1 MQTIENPVIGN
12 PTIAPAI
19 GSTGFNSYM
28 NGAFA
33 YEAELNPNVG
43 WLPIARKFGA
53 KLTPVRVGAAL
64 ATIGANPRARAKAT
78 ANIRFI

>member
-1 MQTIENPVIGN
+1 
-12 PTIAPAI
+12 
-19 GSTGFNSYM
+19 M

-53 KLTPVRVGAAL
+53 RLIPVTAGAESATTGSSPRVKARTAA
-64 ATIGANPRARAKAT
+64 ANFL
-78 ANIRFI
+78 I